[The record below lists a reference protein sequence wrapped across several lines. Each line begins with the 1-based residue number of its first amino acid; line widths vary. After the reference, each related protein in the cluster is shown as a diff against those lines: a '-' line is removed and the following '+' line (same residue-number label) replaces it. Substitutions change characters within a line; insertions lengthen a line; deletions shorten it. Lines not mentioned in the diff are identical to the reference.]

1 MLEFGYAQE
10 DITPKYGAPLCGYLN
25 LRPNRG
31 ALDRLKVKAA
41 AFRTGGEENA
51 VIVSFDLY
59 MLPAALVRK
68 MADAVAAELPVL
80 AGKVMFCATH
90 THTGPFT
97 TSYFANGVD
106 NDYIEL
112 LIGKTLSAVRF
123 AHRNL
128 ATAELLATQT
138 ECSTLAFN
146 RRYVM
151 KNGKVLTNPGK
162 LNPDIV
168 RPEGTIDP
176 AIPFFAV
183 RQFGHFRLI
192 AVNISNQ
199 TDTTGGDLVS
209 ADWPGHLEK
218 QIQYELGEEVPVMT
232 LIAPQGNIN
241 HFNVKTE
248 ANQTSTAESRRI
260 GKAYAA
266 AVLSSL
272 YQLRRVEVQTLRT
285 ASYKFDVPY
294 YTVTDEEYE
303 EAKRVFEANRD
314 AIKPGQNIN
323 ITSEDI
329 ARGTPFALKYFAQC
343 VIDCRDRAITKPRK
357 EQMFALRFG
366 NEIGIVGIPAEPFAE
381 IGIAIR
387 KASDFPLTMV
397 AALSMGAV
405 GYVGL
410 PENYGVGGY
419 ETTPARAKAD
429 RTVGTDLIRIAGEL
443 LRQLR
448 Q

>member
-41 AFRTGGEENA
+41 AFRAGSENA

-68 MADAVAAELPVL
+68 ISDAVAAEIPAL
-80 AGKVMFCATH
+80 AGRVMLCATH

-106 NDYIEL
+106 NDYLEL

-128 ATAELLATQT
+128 ALAELSATQT
-138 ECSTLAFN
+138 EWSTLAFN

-151 KNGKVLTNPGK
+151 KIGKVLTNPGK

-176 AIPFFAV
+176 AIPLFAV
-183 RQFGHFRLI
+183 KQFGHYRLI

-209 ADWPGHLEK
+209 ADWPGQMEK
-218 QIQYELGEEVPVMT
+218 AIQQEIGEEVPVMT

-241 HFNVKTE
+241 HFDVRTK
-248 ANQTSTAESRRI
+248 ADQTSPAEARRI
-260 GKAYAA
+260 GRAYAA

-272 YQLRRVEVQTLRT
+272 YQLRRVDVQSLRT
-285 ASYKFDVPY
+285 VSYKFDVPY

-303 EAKRVFEANRD
+303 EAKRVFEENRD
-314 AIKPGQNIN
+314 AVQPGAD

-329 ARGTPFALKYFAQC
+329 ARGTPYVLKYFAQC
-343 VIDCRDRAITKPRK
+343 VIDCRDHAITKPRK
-357 EQMFALRFG
+357 EQLFALRFG

-397 AALSMGAV
+397 AALSMGAI

-419 ETTPARAKAD
+419 ETTPSRTKAD
-429 RTVGTDLIRIAGEL
+429 RTVGTEIIRIATDL

-448 Q
+448 

>member
-1 MLEFGYAQE
+1 MFEFGYAQE

-41 AFRTGGEENA
+41 AFRTGGEDNA
-51 VIVSFDLY
+51 VIVSFDLC
-59 MLPAALVRK
+59 MVTAALVRK
-68 MADAVAAELPVL
+68 MSDAIAAELPML
-80 AGKVMFCATH
+80 AGKVMFSATH

-97 TSYFANGVD
+97 TSCFANGVD
-106 NDYIEL
+106 NDYLEL

-128 ATAELLATQT
+128 APAELSATQT
-138 ECSTLAFN
+138 ECSTPAFN

-183 RQFGHFRLI
+183 RQFGHYRLI
-192 AVNISNQ
+192 AVNISNHA
-199 TDTTGGDLVS
+199 DTTGGDLVS

-241 HFNVKTE
+241 HFNVKTD
-248 ANQTSTAESRRI
+248 ADQTSPAESRRI

-285 ASYKFDVPY
+285 ASYKFDAPY

-314 AIKPGQNIN
+314 AIKPGQD

-329 ARGTPFALKYFAQC
+329 ARGTPYALKYFAQC
-343 VIDCRDRAITKPRK
+343 VIDCRDRAIKTPRE

-397 AALSMGAV
+397 AALTMGEI

-419 ETTPARAKAD
+419 ETNPSRAKAD
-429 RTVGTDLIRIAGEL
+429 RTVGKNLIRIADEL